1 MHESPLSARLVKAL
15 GCALSS
21 RVARAPSWQWAVD
34 GGAERPCHVLLQG
47 CQWEG
52 GKETTTHYRKSS
64 LGWLQRMV
72 AEARAETVQTK
83 VRPRWRQNHN
93 AARKIEPQISD
104 SVPAPVTSDST
115 ARIWD
120 TETVGTEDIT
130 GNSGTVT

>member
-1 MHESPLSARLVKAL
+1 
-15 GCALSS
+15 
-21 RVARAPSWQWAVD
+21 
-34 GGAERPCHVLLQG
+34 
-47 CQWEG
+47 
-52 GKETTTHYRKSS
+52 
-64 LGWLQRMV
+64 MV

-83 VRPRWRQNHN
+83 VRPRWHQNHN

-115 ARIWD
+115 AQIWD